1 VITPETVPADALAA
15 LAALVEARSGLRFVG
30 GRSDELATKVARAF
44 AESECATWP
53 EYQAHVTSGALFE
66 QLVETLTIG
75 ETYFYRH
82 RPYFDMLEREI
93 LPEIVARRRASRRLR
108 LWCAG
113 CATGE
118 EAYSLAIAVRGMLPD
133 VDDWQVTLLATDLN
147 RAFLARAKTGV
158 YGEWSFRETDPAF
171 KAANFLVD
179 GSRWRV
185 RPEVRKLV
193 RFGQL
198 NLAEDGY
205 PSAAGGTAGLD
216 LILCRNVLLYFGQDL
231 TQKVVGR
238 MRTAL
243 VPGGWLVLGPSDPR
257 PGLLA
262 DFEMHAREGAVVY
275 RRVDADHPRGDPS
288 SGKEFRA
295 STVPLKVADQ
305 RPTGDPFGDRWPIVS
320 TPVATRIEAPLLE
333 GSPRSERSD
342 ADSSTNEQ
350 GDWHAAWL
358 LARASA
364 DGGELDI
371 AEEHCRQAIA
381 RAHLRPEPYYLYGAL
396 RLARGD
402 DAGSLEAHRKAL
414 YVDPRF
420 VPALL
425 AQAAIHRRVGAPAKA
440 RQALV
445 RAERLLDGRLADE
458 WVLAAD
464 GLTVGRLR
472 DAVRQALGAEGLG
485 A

>member
-1 VITPETVPADALAA
+1 VIAPEAVPANVLTA
-15 LAALVEARSGLRFVG
+15 LAALVEARSGLRYVG
-30 GRSDELATKVARAF
+30 GRYSELGTKVARAF

-53 EYQAHVTSGALFE
+53 EYQTQVAGGALFE
-66 QLVETLTIG
+66 QLIETLTVG

-93 LPEIVARRRASRRLR
+93 LPEIIARRRDSKRLR

-118 EAYSLAIAVRGMLPD
+118 EAYSLAIAVRGLLPD
-133 VDDWQVTLLATDLN
+133 VDDWHVTIVATDLN
-147 RAFLARAKTGV
+147 RGFLARAEAGV
-158 YGEWSFRETDPAF
+158 YGEWSFRETDAAF
-171 KAANFLVD
+171 KTANFVPD
-179 GSRWRV
+179 GRRYRI
-185 RPEVRKLV
+185 RPEVHQLV
-193 RFGQL
+193 RFAPL
-198 NLAEDGY
+198 NLAENGY
-205 PSAAGGTAGLD
+205 PSAPGGTAAVD
-216 LILCRNVLLYFGQDL
+216 LILCRNVLLYFGPEL
-231 TQKVVGR
+231 TQRVVGR
-238 MRTAL
+238 LRTAL

-262 DFEMHAREGAVVY
+262 EFEMRASDGAVVY
-275 RRVDADHPRGDPS
+275 RRVERDKPQPPALPV
-288 SGKEFRA
+288 
-295 STVPLKVADQ
+295 TVHEDIIKLP
-305 RPTGDPFGDRWPIVS
+305 P
-320 TPVATRIEAPLLE
+320 PVLVREEPVT
-333 GSPRSERSD
+333 D
-342 ADSSTNEQ
+342 T
-350 GDWHAAWL
+350 GDWHEAWVA
-358 LARASA
+358 ARASA

-371 AEEHCRQAIA
+371 AEEHCQQAIV
-381 RAHLRPEPYYLYGAL
+381 RGHLRPEPYYLFGAL

-425 AQAAIHRRVGAPAKA
+425 AQAAIHRRGGDSARA

-445 RAERLLDGRLADE
+445 RAQRLLEGRVANE
-458 WVLAAD
+458 WVLVDD

-472 DAVRQALGAEGLG
+472 DAVAQALGDEGLG